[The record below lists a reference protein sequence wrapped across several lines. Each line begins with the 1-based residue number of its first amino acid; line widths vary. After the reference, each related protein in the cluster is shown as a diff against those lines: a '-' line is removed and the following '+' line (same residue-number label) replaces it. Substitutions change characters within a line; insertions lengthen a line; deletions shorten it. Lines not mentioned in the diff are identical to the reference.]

1 MNICGKDLRLCCSS
15 ATVKKIQD
23 LATGDVLVG
32 GTRALDQ
39 YHVVHTTKFTDI
51 VYPITVGEHQFCVA
65 ETAKILVRCMCDGE
79 YGKRGTLTRI
89 HPESI
94 MASQSKY
101 ELVKP
106 GAAFAVNILF
116 PRNIACLGRWVA
128 THASCVETFYKNLK
142 KRKQKIFRQL
152 LEQNSANLLTPTV
165 FTGIMFSSL
174 ETRFSFVRGLLHESG
189 SRITVCKECPSVS
202 KHTLCK
208 YVLMFYVQSIQIYHD
223 IAQILGSLG
232 YHCTR
237 SGLLTFIHGNTKQCL
252 RDLLK
257 RRWKSLPK
265 HVHSCQFKID
275 HSKPDICY
283 NIVVDVAQH
292 SNGSVY
298 GPDFI
303 QI

>member
-1 MNICGKDLRLCCSS
+1 MNICGKDLKLYCSS

-23 LATGDVLVG
+23 LVTGDVLVG
-32 GTRALDQ
+32 GDKALED
-39 YHVVHTTKFTDI
+39 YRVVHTTKFSDI
-51 VYPITVGEHQFCVA
+51 VYPITVGEHQFCVPT
-65 ETAKILVRCMCDGE
+65 TAKVLVRCMCDCE
-79 YGKRGTLTRI
+79 YGKQGTLIRM

-94 MASQSKY
+94 INSRSKY

-106 GAAFAVNILF
+106 GAAFAVNVMF
-116 PRNIACLGRWVA
+116 PSNIACLGRWVA
-128 THASCVETFYKNLK
+128 TPASRIELFYKNLK
-142 KRKQKIFRQL
+142 KRKQKILKHL

-174 ETRFSFVRGLLHESG
+174 ETRFSFLRGILQESR
-189 SRITVCKECPSVS
+189 SRIMLCEECPRTS

-208 YVLMFYVQSIQIYHD
+208 YVLMFYVQSIPIYHD
-223 IAQILGSLG
+223 VAQIIGSLG

-237 SGLLTFIHGNTKQCL
+237 SGLLVFIHGSTKQSL
-252 RDLLK
+252 RNLLK
-257 RRWKSLPK
+257 CRWKSLPK
-265 HVHSCQFKID
+265 QVHSCQFKIE

-283 NIVVDVAQH
+283 NIVVDVSNH